1 MGPLNSINRKL
12 RQVLDVPE
20 TVPAL
25 RRFFVT
31 TTFDAA
37 FVMLGI
43 IMGSAFSSEP
53 NYRIL
58 VVTIIT
64 TSIAAGISTGVSIFE
79 AESLEQTIRL
89 REIEKALLVS
99 LEDTEIR
106 NIARWSAFVIAAV
119 NFCSPIITG
128 FVLLAPFLIFPQD
141 IRTAAWISAGLT
153 IAILFIT
160 GAVMA
165 RSGERNP
172 LVQAA
177 RMAIVGIFAFALLFW
192 IESLI

>member
-1 MGPLNSINRKL
+1 MLDSITRKV

-43 IMGSAFSSEP
+43 IMGSAFSSDP
-53 NYRIL
+53 SHKI
-58 VVTIIT
+58 VVTTIIT

-79 AESLEQTIRL
+79 AETLEQTIRL

-106 NIARWSAFVIAAV
+106 RIARWSAFVIAVV
-119 NFCSPIITG
+119 NFSSPIITG
-128 FVLLAPFLIFPQD
+128 LVLLSPFLILPPED
-141 IRTAAWISAGLT
+141 IRDAAWISAGLT
-153 IAILFIT
+153 MVILFVT
-160 GAVMA
+160 GAIMA

-172 LVQAA
+172 LAQGA
-177 RMAIVGIFAFALLFW
+177 RMAVVGVIAFVLLFW
-192 IESLI
+192 IETLI